1 VKIGLKERAGRVT
14 LVIPKSHRFMFGK
27 YLFVGLKQVFI
38 VVVASNRG
46 GIQPLS
52 LEKRVLILKLSINS
66 HRGKN
71 SALNDRF
78 FNDS

>member
-1 VKIGLKERAGRVT
+1 
-14 LVIPKSHRFMFGK
+14 M
-27 YLFVGLKQVFI
+27 
-38 VVVASNRG
+38 VVASNRG

-66 HRGKN
+66 DRGKN
-71 SALNDRF
+71 SELNDRF